1 MKSAKP
7 KPCKEEQTMNKV
19 YTIFAELLKLCP
31 RYQFERAT
39 ERYKGNRYV
48 KIFTTWQQYITILYS
63 QITRKDSLRDIE
75 TGLAAQS
82 GRLYHLG
89 LGKIRRST
97 LSDANTKRDCRIF
110 EDLFY
115 HLLAR
120 CRDLTPK
127 HRFRFKNPLYTIDAT
142 TIDLCLSVF
151 PWAKFRKTKGAIKM
165 HCLYDHSG
173 ALPSFLTVTDGKK
186 HEVTAAKENPFPLL
200 PDSIVS
206 VDKAYIDY
214 TWLYSLNMK
223 KVWFVTRAKSNIDY
237 AVVGQHPVNGRGII
251 RDERI
256 SLTGPLTR
264 NKYPGDLR
272 LIRFYDEERQK
283 TLTFVTNNF
292 RFAATTIAQIYKAR
306 WQIEL
311 FFKWIKQNLKIK
323 SFLGTSRNAVLTQI
337 WVAMC
342 YYLLLTYIKYQTKYA
357 YSLLNLSRVIRETLF
372 DRKSLVDILT
382 LHPERLA
389 AARNEMLQ
397 GALF

>member
-7 KPCKEEQTMNKV
+7 KSFKEEQTMNRV

-31 RYQFERAT
+31 RYRFEKAT
-39 ERYKGNRYV
+39 ERYRGNRYV
-48 KIFTTWQQYITILYS
+48 KTFTTWQQYIAVLYS
-63 QITRKDSLRDIE
+63 QITQKDSLRDIE

-82 GRLYHLG
+82 DRLYHLG
-89 LGKIRRST
+89 LGRIHRST
-97 LSDANTKRDCRIF
+97 LSDANAKRDYQIF
-110 EDLFY
+110 EDMFY

-127 HRFRFKNPLYTIDAT
+127 HTFRFRNPLYTIDAT
-142 TIDLCLSVF
+142 VIDLCLSVF

-173 ALPSFLTVTDGKK
+173 ALPSFLTVTDGKR
-186 HEVTAAKENPFPLL
+186 HEVTAVKENPFPLL

-214 TWLYSLNMK
+214 TWLYSLNTK
-223 KVWFVTRAKSNIDY
+223 RIWFVTRAKVNIDH
-237 AVVGQHPVNGRGII
+237 AVTGQHLIKGRGVIS
-251 RDERI
+251 DGRI
-256 SLTGPLTR
+256 SLTGPLTKD
-264 NKYPGDLR
+264 KYPRDLR

-283 TLTFVTNNF
+283 TLTFLTNNF
-292 RFAATTIAQIYKAR
+292 RLAATTIAQIYKSR

-323 SFLGTSRNAVLTQI
+323 SFLGTSKNAVLTQI

-357 YSLLNLSRVIRETLF
+357 YSLLNLSRMIRETLF
-372 DRKSLVDILT
+372 DRKSLIDILT
-382 LHPERLA
+382 LQPEHRQIMK
-389 AARNEMLQ
+389 NDMLQ
-397 GALF
+397 GTLF